1 MCLRMMADSLLLAL
15 KCKMKLVQ
23 LRMSGLSPTYDV
35 AAANSLPLLPAHDA
49 MLFIDAFMQF

>member
-1 MCLRMMADSLLLAL
+1 MMADSLLLAL